1 MNSNNQMIQKG
12 KISSVEGKADRNG
25 DKTTA
30 RVLPST
36 ADSMVTRPL
45 TIPWYLRGEMGNL
58 TPGTEVAYAMFED
71 GTGIILSRMDGE
83 WDGIVP
89 GDITVKKGALTM
101 QDKGHQRPVGRRDR
115 HGHQPDQPHPHRQHG
130 RRHFWPAVR
139 RDRHGRHG
147 FMERQ
152 DVGRLQPEDRRPER
166 RLLQRRARHG
176 KQRRQGRIPGH
187 QDQKALKLQSMSFDF
202 DLASAVGGDAR
213 GSSSRGR
220 RWSGSTPPSIW
231 PAGASARPIFSSPAS
246 VSQTPHSTTSAG
258 S

>member
-101 QDKGHQRPVGRRDR
+101 QDKGISVPSADVTATGISLT
-115 HGHQPDQPHPHRQHG
+115 GHTHTAEAAP
-130 RRHFWPAVR
+130 
-139 RDRHGRHG
+139 
-147 FMERQ
+147 
-152 DVGRLQPEDRRPER
+152 
-166 RLLQRRARHG
+166 LLA
-176 KQRRQGRIPGH
+176 
-187 QDQKALKLQSMSFDF
+187 
-202 DLASAVGGDAR
+202 
-213 GSSSRGR
+213 
-220 RWSGSTPPSIW
+220 
-231 PAGASARPIFSSPAS
+231 
-246 VSQTPHSTTSAG
+246 HSKEG
-258 S
+258 

>member
-101 QDKGHQRPVGRRDR
+101 QDKGISVPSADVTATGISLTEVDDTA
-115 HGHQPDQPHPHRQHG
+115 PEADA
-130 RRHFWPAVR
+130 FFPAVDTAIWHEKSR
-139 RDRHGRHG
+139 EVHPADEKHLCSYA
-147 FMERQ
+147 FV
-152 DVGRLQPEDRRPER
+152 DYV
-166 RLLQRRARHG
+166 
-176 KQRRQGRIPGH
+176 
-187 QDQKALKLQSMSFDF
+187 
-202 DLASAVGGDAR
+202 R
-213 GSSSRGR
+213 G
-220 RWSGSTPPSIW
+220 
-231 PAGASARPIFSSPAS
+231 
-246 VSQTPHSTTSAG
+246 
-258 S
+258 

>member
-71 GTGIILSRMDGE
+71 GTGVILSRMDGE

-101 QDKGHQRPVGRRDR
+101 QDKGISLT
-115 HGHQPDQPHPHRQHG
+115 GHTHTD
-130 RRHFWPAVR
+130 
-139 RDRHGRHG
+139 
-147 FMERQ
+147 
-152 DVGRLQPEDRRPER
+152 
-166 RLLQRRARHG
+166 
-176 KQRRQGRIPGH
+176 
-187 QDQKALKLQSMSFDF
+187 SM
-202 DLASAVGGDAR
+202 GG
-213 GSSSRGR
+213 GT
-220 RWSGSTPPSIW
+220 SGP
-231 PAGASARPIFSSPAS
+231 
-246 VSQTPHSTTSAG
+246 Q
-258 S
+258 

>member
-89 GDITVKKGALTM
+89 GDITVNRRSNGGKP
-101 QDKGHQRPVGRRDR
+101 RPPA
-115 HGHQPDQPHPHRQHG
+115 PDTPHPSG
-130 RRHFWPAVR
+130 P
-139 RDRHGRHG
+139 G
-147 FMERQ
+147 
-152 DVGRLQPEDRRPER
+152 DRR
-166 RLLQRRARHG
+166 
-176 KQRRQGRIPGH
+176 
-187 QDQKALKLQSMSFDF
+187 AL
-202 DLASAVGGDAR
+202 
-213 GSSSRGR
+213 
-220 RWSGSTPPSIW
+220 W
-231 PAGASARPIFSSPAS
+231 
-246 VSQTPHSTTSAG
+246 
-258 S
+258 

>member
-83 WDGIVP
+83 WGGIVP

-101 QDKGHQRPVGRRDR
+101 QDKGISVPSADVTATGISLICHPVSI
-115 HGHQPDQPHPHRQHG
+115 HRLGTFSH
-130 RRHFWPAVR
+130 
-139 RDRHGRHG
+139 
-147 FMERQ
+147 
-152 DVGRLQPEDRRPER
+152 
-166 RLLQRRARHG
+166 
-176 KQRRQGRIPGH
+176 
-187 QDQKALKLQSMSFDF
+187 LQSKNTAPMVNTMQKSIEKLIVVSTCLYFVKLIF
-202 DLASAVGGDAR
+202 WKSAAEPLHLDLLWAHYIH
-213 GSSSRGR
+213 
-220 RWSGSTPPSIW
+220 TL
-231 PAGASARPIFSSPAS
+231 
-246 VSQTPHSTTSAG
+246 
-258 S
+258 

>member
-83 WDGIVP
+83 WDGTVP
-89 GDITVKKGALTM
+89 GSVKVEKGDVTVPDGDVTGSGISLKTHTHAG
-101 QDKGHQRPVGRRDR
+101 V
-115 HGHQPDQPHPHRQHG
+115 HGETSGPH
-130 RRHFWPAVR
+130 
-139 RDRHGRHG
+139 
-147 FMERQ
+147 
-152 DVGRLQPEDRRPER
+152 
-166 RLLQRRARHG
+166 
-176 KQRRQGRIPGH
+176 
-187 QDQKALKLQSMSFDF
+187 
-202 DLASAVGGDAR
+202 
-213 GSSSRGR
+213 
-220 RWSGSTPPSIW
+220 
-231 PAGASARPIFSSPAS
+231 
-246 VSQTPHSTTSAG
+246 
-258 S
+258 